1 MTEVM
6 VGTVADFA
14 DEEYRVL
21 SIGGIEVG
29 IFNRGDRFVAY
40 ENRCP
45 HMGGPVCQGKLYNRV
60 DELLTPEKS
69 IGLRFAPERH
79 IVCPWHGYEFNL
91 DTGCHPG
98 KTSLRLRPIK
108 IDIRNDTIYLSLPER
123 AETPA

>member
-1 MTEVM
+1 MSEVM
-6 VGTVADFA
+6 VGSIAEFTG
-14 DEEYRVL
+14 EEEHRVL
-21 SIGGIEVG
+21 SIEGVEVG
-29 IFNRGDRFVAY
+29 IFHRGEGRLVAY

-60 DELLTPEKS
+60 DELLQPDKKS

-98 KTSLRLRPIK
+98 KQSIRLRPVK
-108 IDIRNDTIYLSLPER
+108 IETRDGNVYVSLPR
-123 AETPA
+123 